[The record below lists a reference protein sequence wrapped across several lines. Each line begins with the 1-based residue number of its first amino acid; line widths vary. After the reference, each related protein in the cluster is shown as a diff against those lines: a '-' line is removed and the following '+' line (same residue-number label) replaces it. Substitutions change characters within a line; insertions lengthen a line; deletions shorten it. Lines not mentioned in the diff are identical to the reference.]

1 MWSEV
6 QRVQHVC
13 DYLGG
18 PFGLLGGRGD
28 QLGRLVEEPGTVVP
42 FDAPELGGVHRERA
56 AGVVKR
62 LGLFVAEL
70 VDHAPPSPVR
80 ETDGQSRGR
89 LTALAFRRSGP
100 WPRRMHAGT
109 DAPAAHLQLRTV

>member
-1 MWSEV
+1 MCD
-6 QRVQHVC
+6 HV
-13 DYLGG
+13 GG

-28 QLGRLVEEPGTVVP
+28 QLGRLVEEPGAVVP
-42 FDAPELGGVHRERA
+42 FDAPELGGVHRERV

-70 VDHAPPSPVR
+70 VDQRPPSPVR

-89 LTALAFRRSGP
+89 LTALAFRCSGSWRSG
-100 WPRRMHAGT
+100 MHAGT
-109 DAPAAHLQLRTV
+109 DARAALLQLRTV